1 MILKSGKEEK
11 KMTGKL
17 ISRLIM
23 VLLMLAFGVTL
34 ATAKDVPRMTVDELK
49 ALLGTPDV
57 VIIDV
62 RINGDWSGS
71 TEKIMG
77 AVREDPGDVK
87 SWSKKYSKEKT
98 LVLYCA

>member
-1 MILKSGKEEK
+1 
-11 KMTGKL
+11 MTGKS

-23 VLLMLAFGVTL
+23 VLFMLAFGVTL

-77 AVREDPGDVK
+77 AIREDPHDVR
-87 SWSKKYSKEKT
+87 SWAKKYSKEKT